1 MKKLYVLLFIFQSIL
16 AHAQYNIEHSVY
28 FDTDE
33 FLLTKTEQTRLQKLL
48 TTLSRD
54 NVIQIEIYGFCDDR
68 GGENYNL
75 VLSQNR
81 ANSIKSL
88 FNDASFFPEKISTV
102 DGKGE
107 LLLNIIDDKDPSVL
121 RALNRR
127 VDVVISYPEE
137 SSPNYNVV
145 ENIATKNKFVLE
157 NVLFITGYSY
167 VTRNSKKTLSNV
179 VKRIKESDFSFVI
192 QGHVCC
198 TEGALDAV
206 DKKTSKRNLSVA
218 RAKFVYDFFIKEG
231 IDKSRMSYEGLA
243 HKFPLGGSTDKDR
256 RVEIL
261 ILSD

>member
-1 MKKLYVLLFIFQSIL
+1 LKKFVVLLFILQSIL
-16 AHAQYNIEHSVY
+16 VHSQYNVEHSVY

-33 FLLTKTEQTRLQKLL
+33 FLLTKTEQTRLQKLISS
-48 TTLSRD
+48 LSRD

-81 ANSIKSL
+81 ANSIKSI
-88 FNDASFFPEKISTV
+88 FNNSSFFPEKISTV

-137 SSPNYNVV
+137 ESPTYNMAEKAVD
-145 ENIATKNKFVLE
+145 KNKFILE

-179 VKRIKESDFSFVI
+179 VKTIKEEDFSFVI

-198 TEGALDAV
+198 TEGTLDAV
-206 DKKTSKRNLSVA
+206 DKKTNKRNLSVA
-218 RAKFVYDFFIKEG
+218 RAKFVYDYFIKNG
-231 IDKSRMSYEGLA
+231 VDKSRMSYEGLA
-243 HKFPLGGSTDKDR
+243 HKFPLGGSADKDR

-261 ILSD
+261 IVSD